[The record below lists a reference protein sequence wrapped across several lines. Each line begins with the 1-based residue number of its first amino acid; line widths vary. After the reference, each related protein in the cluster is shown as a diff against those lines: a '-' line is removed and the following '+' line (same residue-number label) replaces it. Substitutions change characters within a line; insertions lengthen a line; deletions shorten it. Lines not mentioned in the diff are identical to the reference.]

1 MQHWLSIIAV
11 CHGGRTG
18 WIHAGGWEE
27 EGGGAGGVE
36 ECMAIIAEEAT
47 HRRSETMCFAKASR
61 VEAILMSRQRRRPA
75 RLALMMRK
83 I

>member
-1 MQHWLSIIAV
+1 MQHWLSIAV

-27 EGGGAGGVE
+27 GEGGGGVE
-36 ECMAIIAEEAT
+36 ECRAIIAEAAT
-47 HRRSETMCFAKASR
+47 HRRSETMGFAKASR
-61 VEAILMSRQRRRPA
+61 VEAILMSRQRRRSA